1 MQTLNWLKL
10 FFKLPHFEWS
20 PRGLYSCKTSQQ
32 NLNSEP
38 LLETITWSS
47 PAATSFWPLPQN
59 EASLDTQKH
68 LLYYW
73 THTFYRVSKTLH
85 LLLFQ
90 LPLSD
95 FRTHH
100 GLRVKNFVQPCSGIS
115 YGCALRLIVKG
126 ITLTLPS
133 TFNCQIYEFVYL
145 PGSGT
150 SMSGSW
156 KKLRRTSFELTLQL
170 SVHAC
175 SINWHNKWV
184 TIQNLTGQT
193 LFTTHRTQ
201 H

>member
-1 MQTLNWLKL
+1 MQTLNWLQL
-10 FFKLPHFEWS
+10 FFKWPHFEWS
-20 PRGLYSCKTSQQ
+20 LRSLYSCKTSQQ

-47 PAATSFWPLPQN
+47 PAAEAPGVFFLAPPPKWSKPWYAETPPLL
-59 EASLDTQKH
+59 LDTHFLQG
-68 LLYYW
+68 
-73 THTFYRVSKTLH
+73 
-85 LLLFQ
+85 FQ
-90 LPLSD
+90 NTPSAA
-95 FRTHH
+95 
-100 GLRVKNFVQPCSGIS
+100 VPASSGIS

-126 ITLTLPS
+126 ITLTLHS
-133 TFNCQIYEFVYL
+133 IFHCQISEFVYL

-184 TIQNLTGQT
+184 TIQNLTGQKT
-193 LFTTHRTQ
+193 LYNSSNTTLIILHF
-201 H
+201 